1 MTKSSIVYV
10 HIGENLPDYIYDS
23 VYQTML
29 INYDSKVYIIVEDKL
44 ISNFRKQISEFNLNN
59 YFKTKYNFEISVE
72 FVPLSILTI
81 DEKYTNAMSSVPDS
95 TKIFRDGFWIST
107 TSRFYYIESFMK
119 LFKVDNLFH
128 IENDV
133 LMYENL
139 NSIKDNLSGTEIYMV
154 QDNFDNPPRVIP
166 SILYI
171 PNHQKMCKLTN
182 WITETLVEN
191 IPKGVLLNDMELL
204 GRYPDKLSLPY
215 DFKSTENLIFDGACI
230 GQYLG
235 GIDPKN
241 IKDGNLVENIIDNP
255 SKGFI
260 NETSN
265 FKPNSTE
272 FFRKQ
277 VKLQHI
283 KIPVELFYGQQQTNN
298 LVNLKQ
304 IANLHIHSK
313 QLYQYSSVFNM
324 KYKDIITGDRILS
337 ICDFIISTPDI
348 YNYHKN
354 ILDYVSIEKIV
365 LVNNFQN
372 INYVLLNKLFH
383 DFSIANNT
391 KTIKLFLYTHL
402 LESFTENLVDKLDT
416 SYNYQLYLHNSDHEY
431 NNNHVY
437 NKLLSNKLIKKI
449 YSQNLNHH
457 HPKLHIL
464 PIGIANS
471 MFNHGNLP
479 AVYTIMSKMYMKQK
493 TKNLYVN
500 INPNTFSYRSV
511 ILDSIKSSCNYNVV
525 SSSKPFAEYLEDLA
539 QHRFCLAIRGN
550 GICTHRFWESLYLGV
565 IPVIINNKHTNMTH
579 FVNHLQT
586 LGLPYFEIKEDDIN
600 VITKKYPDVFFNEIL
615 YTKIMNNIDKSI
627 YSLDALKISYYS

>member
-235 GIDPKN
+235 GVDPKN
-241 IKDGNLVENIIDNP
+241 IKDGNLVE
-255 SKGFI
+255 
-260 NETSN
+260 T
-265 FKPNSTE
+265 
-272 FFRKQ
+272 
-277 VKLQHI
+277 
-283 KIPVELFYGQQQTNN
+283 
-298 LVNLKQ
+298 
-304 IANLHIHSK
+304 
-313 QLYQYSSVFNM
+313 
-324 KYKDIITGDRILS
+324 
-337 ICDFIISTPDI
+337 
-348 YNYHKN
+348 
-354 ILDYVSIEKIV
+354 
-365 LVNNFQN
+365 
-372 INYVLLNKLFH
+372 
-383 DFSIANNT
+383 
-391 KTIKLFLYTHL
+391 
-402 LESFTENLVDKLDT
+402 
-416 SYNYQLYLHNSDHEY
+416 
-431 NNNHVY
+431 
-437 NKLLSNKLIKKI
+437 
-449 YSQNLNHH
+449 
-457 HPKLHIL
+457 
-464 PIGIANS
+464 
-471 MFNHGNLP
+471 
-479 AVYTIMSKMYMKQK
+479 
-493 TKNLYVN
+493 
-500 INPNTFSYRSV
+500 
-511 ILDSIKSSCNYNVV
+511 
-525 SSSKPFAEYLEDLA
+525 
-539 QHRFCLAIRGN
+539 
-550 GICTHRFWESLYLGV
+550 
-565 IPVIINNKHTNMTH
+565 
-579 FVNHLQT
+579 
-586 LGLPYFEIKEDDIN
+586 
-600 VITKKYPDVFFNEIL
+600 
-615 YTKIMNNIDKSI
+615 
-627 YSLDALKISYYS
+627 